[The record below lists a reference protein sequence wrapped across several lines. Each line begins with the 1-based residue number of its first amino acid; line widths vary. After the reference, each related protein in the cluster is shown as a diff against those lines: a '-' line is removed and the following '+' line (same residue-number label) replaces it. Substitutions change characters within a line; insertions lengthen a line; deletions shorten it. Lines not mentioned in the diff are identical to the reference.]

1 MMEPDGSAQ
10 VAVFVDFEN
19 LVLGAVKE
27 LPDLANSAP
36 YEALT
41 RLSRSYG
48 NASVRRAYADWANPL
63 FGSHQDD
70 LAMNGVDL
78 IQVARVGIQNKNAAD
93 IRMAVDAMETLIV
106 HPEISVFILVSGDGD
121 YSPLVQRLREFGK
134 WVVGVGT
141 EANASR
147 KLVSVSSEYKYWGTL
162 VAEVEP
168 EARPAAEFDIADA
181 GRLLVRALEESGVET
196 MTAGGLK
203 SKMLALDP
211 AFDEHNYGARS
222 FRAFLAML
230 PKQVEIVE
238 AGGPDITVK
247 LIEEPRKT
255 TRTRTRKSLVG
266 DADRLPERLRVAEHA
281 EHVVGDVGP
290 GDEHAAADVLP
301 VGRSVPASD
310 GLVGQPRRPHDG
322 PVQVAATQ
330 YVFHP
335 GQVGVVRAQRPL
347 DDGVGQVPDDEAV
360 ARVVP
365 GRVRAG
371 RRGNGADRRG
381 AHHDDA
387 PGAGGLHGLGDGP
400 GAPGGDARLGLG
412 PGAER
417 GQHRV
422 GAGDRGL
429 ERGRVSG
436 GQVGGRG
443 PGPGGGQ
450 TLRVSCH
457 GRYVMASG
465 YGLLEQLPADAAGR
479 REDRQLHR
487 VPPLSRVLGPQRFYH
502 QDDRGDQNVTG
513 RTSRLGRSGQSSGE
527 PTSAGRVSSR
537 RPGLVPRC
545 YCAPG
550 TLP

>member
-1 MMEPDGSAQ
+1 MEPDGSAQ

-27 LPDLANSAP
+27 LPDQANPAP

-41 RLSRSYG
+41 RLCRAYG

-106 HPEISVFILVSGDGD
+106 HPEVSVFILVSGDGD

-168 EARPAAEFDIADA
+168 AARPAAAFDIADA
-181 GRLLVRALEESGVET
+181 ERLLVRALEESGVET

-230 PKQVEIVE
+230 PKRVEIAE
-238 AGGPDITVK
+238 AGGPDLTVK

-255 TRTRTRKSLVG
+255 EPQKTPRTRTRKS
-266 DADRLPERLRVAEHA
+266 
-281 EHVVGDVGP
+281 
-290 GDEHAAADVLP
+290 
-301 VGRSVPASD
+301 
-310 GLVGQPRRPHDG
+310 
-322 PVQVAATQ
+322 
-330 YVFHP
+330 
-335 GQVGVVRAQRPL
+335 
-347 DDGVGQVPDDEAV
+347 
-360 ARVVP
+360 
-365 GRVRAG
+365 
-371 RRGNGADRRG
+371 
-381 AHHDDA
+381 
-387 PGAGGLHGLGDGP
+387 
-400 GAPGGDARLGLG
+400 
-412 PGAER
+412 
-417 GQHRV
+417 
-422 GAGDRGL
+422 
-429 ERGRVSG
+429 
-436 GQVGGRG
+436 
-443 PGPGGGQ
+443 
-450 TLRVSCH
+450 
-457 GRYVMASG
+457 
-465 YGLLEQLPADAAGR
+465 
-479 REDRQLHR
+479 
-487 VPPLSRVLGPQRFYH
+487 
-502 QDDRGDQNVTG
+502 
-513 RTSRLGRSGQSSGE
+513 
-527 PTSAGRVSSR
+527 
-537 RPGLVPRC
+537 
-545 YCAPG
+545 
-550 TLP
+550 